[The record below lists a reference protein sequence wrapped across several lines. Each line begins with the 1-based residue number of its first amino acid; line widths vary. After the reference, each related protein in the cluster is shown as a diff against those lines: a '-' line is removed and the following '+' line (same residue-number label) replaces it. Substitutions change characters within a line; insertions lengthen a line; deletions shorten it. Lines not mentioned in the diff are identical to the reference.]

1 MIRDFYKD
9 RTILL
14 TGATGFLGKG
24 LVAKILR
31 DLPEVAKLYLLIRP
45 QKRPDGT
52 VVSAAERLRE
62 DCLANSVFDRFKEE
76 DPRGLELALGKVV
89 ALSGDIMAPDLGL
102 EDHVQGL
109 LQEELDLV
117 INSAA
122 TVEFD
127 APLDFSITLNALG
140 PMGLLEFARSCRREV
155 TFLQVSTAYVSGKM
169 SGSIPER
176 PLPLD
181 RTISQMMG
189 TASTAK
195 FFDPQAEIET
205 CQARCRQ
212 IREQAASSVQ
222 QQAFRQEILDQS
234 HSRRPSAARLEKLI
248 ADRSKSWI
256 RHQLVSEGMRR
267 ARDYGWNDIYTFTKA
282 MGEQMLVKN
291 HRELPLVI
299 VRPSVIESSLKD
311 PEPGWI
317 SGLKVSDPLIVAYGR
332 GLVPNFPARRRSAM
346 DIIPVDLVVNAIL
359 GAATRA
365 TRGEVPVFQ
374 VASSAEN
381 PLTNEVL
388 YKNFKSHFH
397 NNPMRGRDGRIPVLR
412 EWTFPSRG
420 KFKILFNLKYMY
432 PLSAL
437 QWLFKL
443 LPGRLVPA
451 AKKRSLVALKTRL
464 QRVLYYTELF
474 SPYTHLDCRFESSR
488 TQALYESL
496 PVEEQRIFDMD
507 VRQIDWAEYYPN
519 IHLPGLRKHVLKEVV
534 DDDPLL
540 QDVPEE
546 VGVEEKRWHEEENI
560 ETLPDLL
567 NLACSRYADR
577 IALQIERDGRW
588 VRYSYRELQQK
599 VAEMASL
606 WQQKGLEPGQCVLL
620 WVGNSPE
627 WVMAYMA
634 ASSLGLTV
642 VPLDPHSRAEEIWK
656 LAEFTEARALVT
668 SVFHFEALSEE
679 LVAAHRRA
687 GMEFFDLNNSGQ
699 AFFPEQGDASS
710 VPLWKQPNI
719 APEMVASIIFTSGTA
734 AIPRGVQ
741 LTHGNFIAGL
751 LGVVEMHQA
760 SETDQILSVLPLYH
774 GLEFSGGLLMSILG
788 GATTTYLETV
798 NSREILEAIRTTGT
812 TILLSVPRLLKIL
825 AHRVQ
830 RLDCSA
836 DLATLRLVF
845 SGGGP
850 LSSEICAAY
859 QKLGIKICEGYGL
872 TEAAP
877 IVTVNPADRPRF
889 GSVGT
894 VLPGQEIHIRQFAGA
909 AEGEILVRGANVA
922 MGYLKR
928 PEITAAMMR
937 DGWLHT
943 GDIGYLD
950 PEGYLFITGRCKNM
964 IVTGAGKNVYPD
976 EVEALYRDL
985 PHVSELGV
993 LGVYSARIPGEEIH
1007 GVAVIEGG
1015 AIDRGEEKK
1024 LEDEIRA
1031 RSHQVSRTLP
1041 TYHRI
1046 QRLHIWSRPLPRL
1059 DGGEVDRAALLD
1071 ELQLKHQ

>member
-24 LVAKILR
+24 LAAKILR
-31 DLPEVAKLYLLIRP
+31 DLPGVEKLYLLIRP

-52 VVSAAERLRE
+52 VVSAAERLQE
-62 DCLANSVFDRFKEE
+62 DCFGTSVFDRFKKE
-76 DPRGLELALGKVV
+76 DPRGLELARRKVV
-89 ALSGDIMAPDLGL
+89 AVSGDIMVPELGL
-102 EDHVQGL
+102 EPQVHAL
-109 LQEELDLV
+109 LQDEVDLV

-127 APLDFSITLNALG
+127 APLDFSITLNTLG
-140 PMGLLEFARSCRREV
+140 PLELLKFARSCRRQV
-155 TFLQVSTAYVSGKM
+155 SFLQVSTAYVSGKM

-189 TASTAK
+189 TASTADS
-195 FFDPQAEIET
+195 FDTQAEIQD
-205 CQARCRQ
+205 CQVRCQQ
-212 IREQAASSVQ
+212 IREQAASSAQ
-222 QQAFRQEILDQS
+222 RQAFRQEILDQS
-234 HSRRPSAARLEKLI
+234 HSRQLSAARLEKLI

-256 RHQLVSEGMRR
+256 ERQLVKEGMRR
-267 ARDYGWNDIYTFTKA
+267 ARSYGWNDIYTFTKA

-291 HRELPLVI
+291 HGELPLVI

-332 GLVPNFPARRRSAM
+332 GLVPNFPARRHSAM
-346 DIIPVDLVVNAIL
+346 DLIPVDLVVNAIL
-359 GAATRA
+359 VAATRA

-374 VASSAEN
+374 VASSGEN

-388 YKNFKSHFH
+388 YEYIKSHFH
-397 NNPMRGRDGRIPVLR
+397 NNPMRGRDGKIPILQ
-412 EWTFPSRG
+412 EWTFPSRR
-420 KFKILFNLKYMY
+420 KFNVLFNLKYMY
-432 PLSAL
+432 PLSAW
-437 QWLFKL
+437 QWLIKQ

-496 PVEEQRIFDMD
+496 PIDEQRIFDMD
-507 VRQIDWAEYYPN
+507 VRQINWAEYYPK

-540 QDVPEE
+540 QDTPEE
-546 VGVEEKRWHEEENI
+546 VGIEEERWHEEESI

-567 NLACSRYADR
+567 NLACTRYAEKV
-577 IALQIERDGRW
+577 ALQIERDGCW
-588 VRYSYRELQQK
+588 VRYSYRELQQS
-599 VAEMASL
+599 VEEMASL
-606 WQQKGLEPGQCVLL
+606 WQQKGLVPGQRVLL
-620 WVGNSPE
+620 WADNSPE

-642 VPLDPHSRAEEIWK
+642 VPLDPHTRAEEIWK
-656 LAEFTEARALVT
+656 LAEFTEARALIA
-668 SVFHFEALSEE
+668 SVPHFEALSAE
-679 LVAAHRRA
+679 LVAAHR
-687 GMEFFDLNNSGQ
+687 GKGLQFFDLYNAGQ
-699 AFFPEQGDASS
+699 ALLPEQRDVVS
-710 VPLWKQPNI
+710 VQLWKQPSI
-719 APEMVASIIFTSGTA
+719 TSEMVASIIFTSGTA

-751 LGVVEMHQA
+751 LGVAEMHQA

-798 NSREILEAIRTTGT
+798 NSREILGAIRATGT

-845 SGGGP
+845 SGAGP
-850 LSSEICAAY
+850 LSDEICAAY

-877 IVTVNPADRPRF
+877 IVTVNPADQPRS

-894 VLPGQEIHIRQFAGA
+894 VLPGQEIHIQQFAGA

-950 PEGYLFITGRCKNM
+950 PDGYLFITGRCKNM

-993 LGVYSARIPGEEIH
+993 LGVYSARILGEEIH
-1007 GVAVIEGG
+1007 GVAVIEGV
-1015 AIDRGEEKK
+1015 ARDSREEKE
-1024 LEDEIRA
+1024 LGDEVRA

-1041 TYHRI
+1041 TYQRI
-1046 QRLHIWSRPLPRL
+1046 QRLHIWTHPLPRL
-1059 DGGEVDRAALLD
+1059 DGGEVDRAALLA
-1071 ELQLKHQ
+1071 ELQL